1 MLKHILDNFN
11 HATATRATY
20 ATSEVLNADR
30 VARIARVQVAT
41 PEKIDIDASGE
52 VISNWWLIHF
62 VDLDPVQV
70 AIYPPCNHAD
80 VLELNPT
87 AIAAE
92 PISSPIND
100 ETIFS
105 SLGDGNE

>member
-1 MLKHILDNFN
+1 MLKDILNKYSN
-11 HATATRATY
+11 ATATHATY
-20 ATSEVLNADR
+20 ATSAVLNADR

-41 PEKIDIDASGE
+41 PLKTDIHASGE

-70 AIYPPCNHAD
+70 AIWPPCNHDSAMAF
-80 VLELNPT
+80 NPQ

-92 PISSPIND
+92 PIPSQVDETMEVIIND
-100 ETIFS
+100 
-105 SLGDGNE
+105 

>member
-1 MLKHILDNFN
+1 MLKDILENFSN
-11 HATATRATY
+11 ATATRATY
-20 ATSEVLNADR
+20 ATSEVLNAYR

-62 VDLDPVQV
+62 IDIKPVQV

-80 VLELNPT
+80 VLALNPK
-87 AIAAE
+87 ALAAE

-100 ETIFS
+100 EAKFS
-105 SLGDGNE
+105 SLGDSNE